1 MTLIKRFWNFIFKKL
16 DAFITPL
23 VLITINLVIFD
34 NPDDRIFGRIRGLI
48 LRPFVDY
55 LSIPIVGKNVYFL
68 ELLTRQYSFG
78 RDVVISYGCKFHG
91 PVSIGSGVYLNY
103 NVEVRQNTVIG
114 NNVNIGPNT
123 LIISDAHDMKDK
135 SRRAGKSTQ
144 EKIVIQDGCWIGAGV
159 IILGGVTIGSG
170 SVVAAGA
177 VVNKDVS
184 PNTMVAGVPAKF
196 VKELEV

>member
-1 MTLIKRFWNFIFKKL
+1 MISIKRIWDFFLKKL
-16 DAFITPL
+16 DALITPL
-23 VLITINLVIFD
+23 VLIAINLVIFD

-48 LRPFVDY
+48 LKPFVDY
-55 LSIPIVGKNVYFL
+55 PSIPIVGKNVYFL
-68 ELLTRQYSFG
+68 ELLSRKYSFG
-78 RDVVISYGCKFHG
+78 RNVIISYGCKFHG
-91 PVSIGSGVYLNY
+91 PVSIGNGVYFNY

-114 NNVNIGPNT
+114 DNVNIGPNT
-123 LIISDAHDMKDK
+123 LIISDAHDMRDK

-144 EKIVIQDGCWIGAGV
+144 KKIVIQDGCWIGAGV

-177 VVNKDVS
+177 VVNKDVP
-184 PNTMVAGVPAKF
+184 PNTLVAGVPAKF